1 MLLRWAS
8 SQSPEVTICLYN
20 YLYPR
25 TESSMK
31 EPVTHHDSDTSNTCS
46 SNEWAHNW
54 DWEWWNGSFPSTL
67 AHRLPSVPS
76 LFHKAWSFKD
86 HANIWL
92 SNKPI
97 QSYLWLA
104 FHCPPA
110 SSGDSWQAS
119 RWVKSLVW
127 CWEVRSGHS
136 KPDAPARKRTQGS
149 CSYYHQDLTTNSV
162 LKPWVRETKNPVLL
176 EAKALPSILPLSPP
190 WRWLPNS
197 FNSSL
202 EAEDSPESTRIDN
215 QIPTESKKRTKVSG
229 AGQRKSMALS
239 TWCFLGHKY
248 MKCLLKS
255 TTRQVWW

>member
-20 YLYPR
+20 YLYPG

-31 EPVTHHDSDTSNTCS
+31 EPVTHHDSNTSNTCS
-46 SNEWAHNW
+46 SNEWANYW
-54 DWEWWNGSFPSTL
+54 DWEWWNGSFSSTL
-67 AHRLPSVPS
+67 THRLPSLPS
-76 LFHKAWSFKD
+76 VFHKAWSFKD

-92 SNKPI
+92 SKKPI

-176 EAKALPSILPLSPP
+176 EAKALPSILPLCPTLTMASQFLQLFTGGWGFPREHKDWQSNTYREQEKNKSK
-190 WRWLPNS
+190 WRRSKEIHGTLYLMFP
-197 FNSSL
+197 
-202 EAEDSPESTRIDN
+202 RI
-215 QIPTESKKRTKVSG
+215 
-229 AGQRKSMALS
+229 
-239 TWCFLGHKY
+239 
-248 MKCLLKS
+248 
-255 TTRQVWW
+255 QVYEMFT